1 MCICQTH
8 TVFIARQSNEE
19 GKKMHVKSS
28 TQQLIYHTVLCCKHR
43 SSHHHRH
50 QSAVCIPFASG
61 LIYLI
66 FASFFHSICCLK
78 LGISLEYLCCCY
90 SFSGVFLF
98 LCSLHAA
105 MTVARTHKPGS
116 HGNFNEIRFYDKL
129 IGISVDPIKKK
140 YIYTCTHACANE

>member
-1 MCICQTH
+1 
-8 TVFIARQSNEE
+8 
-19 GKKMHVKSS
+19 MHVKSS

-66 FASFFHSICCLK
+66 FASFFPFDMLSEAWNFIR
-78 LGISLEYLCCCY
+78 ISLLL
-90 SFSGVFLF
+90 LF
-98 LCSLHAA
+98 VLWCFFFICSLHAA